1 MGRESSVSVLMFLIL
16 LKPQRMH
23 VISVC
28 FACCLPVCW
37 ATSTSKM
44 DGVFQCVLQ
53 LWAESPVCSNSN
65 PVHLCYSHLSSLRSS
80 GRSAALS
87 LQLVSESH
95 LQPQFRTPAGQMLL
109 ECCCKQLCH
118 VIKVQIMWAS
128 EAEHPLF
135 HRQQVSAGCLCFCW
149 RLMGSLDSQKILP
162 LNVWTGA

>member
-1 MGRESSVSVLMFLIL
+1 MLLIL
-16 LKPQRMH
+16 LKALGMH
-23 VISVC
+23 VVSVC
-28 FACCLPVCW
+28 FACFLLVCW

-65 PVHLCYSHLSSLRSS
+65 PVHLCYSRLSALRCS
-80 GRSAALS
+80 GGSAALS
-87 LQLVSESH
+87 LRLASESH

-135 HRQQVSAGCLCFCW
+135 HRQPVSAGCLHFCG
-149 RLMGSLDSQKILP
+149 RLKGSLDSQEILP
-162 LNVWTGA
+162 LNAWTRA